1 MQLSDSS
8 KEQNSLG
15 ATQLGLLPFH
25 WTRFNAGSVLC
36 FQDIWEP
43 FNQGKHN
50 EDVNG
55 ESENEKVLGLPVR

>member
-15 ATQLGLLPFH
+15 ATQLGLLPLH
-25 WTRFNAGSVLC
+25 WTRFSAGSVLC

-50 EDVNG
+50 EDVKLG
-55 ESENEKVLGLPVR
+55 ESENEKVLAYP